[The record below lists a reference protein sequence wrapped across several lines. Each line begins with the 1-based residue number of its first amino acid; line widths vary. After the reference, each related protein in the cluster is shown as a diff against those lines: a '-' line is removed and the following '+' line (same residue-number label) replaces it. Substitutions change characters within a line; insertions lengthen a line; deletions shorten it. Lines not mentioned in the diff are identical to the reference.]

1 MRTSLQG
8 LWPFSCDAMSWG
20 GESYVLALR
29 ILARHVD
36 VEAMVYT
43 LTQPQRLNVVN
54 GTFTL
59 STRCQV
65 YFLNFF
71 DDLYDVDLTQSDM
84 HALDVMMVVIPL
96 GYALRVVYY
105 GECW

>member
-1 MRTSLQG
+1 
-8 LWPFSCDAMSWG
+8 MSWG

-43 LTQPQRLNVVN
+43 LTQLQRLNVESS
-54 GTFTL
+54 TFTL
-59 STRCQV
+59 GNAMPGTL
-65 YFLNFF
+65 LNFF
-71 DDLYDVDLTQSDM
+71 DELHDDDLTRSDM